1 MGMQFG
7 SRRLNGDSWVALF
20 LIAVNAVFL
29 RDLLATEPEGAYVK
43 TTTLPIALSVTITV
57 LSVLL
62 LGWSLRRP
70 AGPLAASAAP
80 REFHGGIPP
89 AVRVT
94 AAIVWT
100 ALYIAALPW
109 FGYLLSSCVYFGGL
123 SLMYG
128 NRNPI
133 AIIAVMVSVPLVL
146 MLFFEKYMIVLLPS
160 ARLFE

>member
-1 MGMQFG
+1 MGMRFASG
-7 SRRLNGDSWVALF
+7 RINGDTWVALF
-20 LIAVNAVFL
+20 LIAANAVFM

-43 TTTLPIALSVTITV
+43 TTTLPIALSVTITI

-70 AGPLAASAAP
+70 AGPRAAP
-80 REFHGGIPP
+80 QEFHGGIPP

-100 ALYIAALPW
+100 VLYIAALPW
-109 FGYLLSSCVYFGGL
+109 FGYLLSSCIYFGGL

-133 AIIAVMVSVPLVL
+133 AIVAVMVCVPLVL